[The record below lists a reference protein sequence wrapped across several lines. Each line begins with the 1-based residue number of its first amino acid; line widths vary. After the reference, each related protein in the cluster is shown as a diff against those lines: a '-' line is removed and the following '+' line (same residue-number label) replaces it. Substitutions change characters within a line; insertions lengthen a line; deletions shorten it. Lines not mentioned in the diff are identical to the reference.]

1 VITVSETHEHH
12 HGGHEHG
19 GHGHDEHGHDGH
31 GHPSAAG
38 AGPLADASVRR
49 ARVNDAPA
57 VGLVQAVVFRE
68 AYSGR
73 VPDEVVAQFE
83 PDAFARS
90 WRESLTAPPGG
101 IHRLLV
107 ACAGDQVVGLC
118 AIGPSQDPDAG
129 GATGEVTVLGVHPDA
144 RRQGHGSRLLNAG
157 ADLLREAGADTVSLW
172 LLAHD
177 ENTREFAAASGFAP
191 DGAYRDRVV
200 SPDGQT
206 LREVRLSASLLDSE
220 PGGPGDLEPA

>member
-1 VITVSETHEHH
+1 MSALTPHEH
-12 HGGHEHG
+12 EHA
-19 GHGHDEHGHDGH
+19 
-31 GHPSAAG
+31 HPHAHPQD

-49 ARVNDAPA
+49 ARQNDAPA

-68 AYSGR
+68 AYAGR
-73 VPDEVVAQFE
+73 VPDDVVARFE

-90 WRESLTAPPGG
+90 WRESLAAPPGG

-157 ADLLREAGADTVSLW
+157 VDLLREAGAEAVTVW
-172 LLAHD
+172 LLADD
-177 ENTREFAAASGFAP
+177 EATRAFASGSGFGP

-200 SPDGQT
+200 SPDGDV
-206 LREVRLSASLLDSE
+206 LREVRLSASLLEADPSGPE
-220 PGGPGDLEPA
+220 EHPGPDVAS